1 MATNNDESIVTKALK
16 LWIELKLVK
25 GAVKL
30 IAPLAVAGAG
40 YFLYKKY
47 KNGDASITS

>member
-1 MATNNDESIVTKALK
+1 MTINNSESIVKKVLK
-16 LWIELKLVK
+16 LWIEIKVVK
-25 GAVKL
+25 GAVKI

-47 KNGDASITS
+47 KNGDVEITS

>member
-1 MATNNDESIVTKALK
+1 MATNNNDSIVMKALK
-16 LWIELKLVK
+16 LWIELKVVK

-47 KNGDASITS
+47 KNGDVPITS